1 VQVVEAVQLAGQ
13 AAAVRVERVERVGVG
28 AGAGASAVSP
38 DTEDAGGPAS
48 CLVFTVKAQ
57 GGRGVHVFKVR
68 FAACGGIGAAWHCSD
83 CLTALHAYGVRMG
96 MGMGMGPGDDGA
108 GAQDTGK
115 GKGDA
120 HQEARGV
127 AGMVRLCLL
136 DESFPAFVAA
146 VDRELA
152 AAMRG

>member
-13 AAAVRVERVERVGVG
+13 AAAVRVERVERVSVG

-48 CLVFTVKAQ
+48 CLVFSVKAQ

-68 FAACGGIGAAWHCSD
+68 FAACGGIDAAWHCSD
-83 CLTALHAYGVRMG
+83 CLTALHAYGVRT
-96 MGMGMGPGDDGA
+96 GMGPCDDGA
-108 GAQDTGK
+108 GAQDT